1 MRYFEQ
7 PPPSGNGL
15 CSYPP
20 CPCDEVTI
28 PRGQGYLYITEECVE
43 FRRDA
48 LSLDDAATK
57 LKEMGDRTDSMIIP
71 GSGVASP
78 ILVCEE
84 GAKLLELDL
93 EIATADA
100 RRWWETGEVPL
111 RPTPRKKPS
120 PAAVAGS
127 RCLTGHTERVM
138 GVAISQ
144 NGTHALSCGWDS
156 TVRLWNVQT
165 ANELYRFTGHVGFV
179 AAVAFA
185 PDGRRGI
192 SGGADQTVRVWDVES
207 GREIHR
213 MTGHSFT
220 IFSLTFSPDGQ
231 LALSGSGDKTVRLWD
246 MERGIQIRRFGG
258 FFLGKDSWP
267 VDAVAFSPDGRWA
280 LSGGMMDRTMRLWNV
295 ETGKEIRRFVGHTS
309 PVRSLAFFP
318 DGHRLLSAT
327 PYDPGVLYLFDFE
340 SGRHLGRFEG
350 HTKSVNSLALSADG
364 HWAISG
370 SDDWTVRL
378 WQLKEE

>member
-144 NGTHALSCGWDS
+144 NGTQRALLRLGQHRAPVERPDRKRTLPFYRACGI
-156 TVRLWNVQT
+156 R
-165 ANELYRFTGHVGFV
+165 R
-179 AAVAFA
+179 
-185 PDGRRGI
+185 RRG
-192 SGGADQTVRVWDVES
+192 
-207 GREIHR
+207 
-213 MTGHSFT
+213 
-220 IFSLTFSPDGQ
+220 L
-231 LALSGSGDKTVRLWD
+231 
-246 MERGIQIRRFGG
+246 
-258 FFLGKDSWP
+258 
-267 VDAVAFSPDGRWA
+267 
-280 LSGGMMDRTMRLWNV
+280 
-295 ETGKEIRRFVGHTS
+295 
-309 PVRSLAFFP
+309 RS
-318 DGHRLLSAT
+318 
-327 PYDPGVLYLFDFE
+327 
-340 SGRHLGRFEG
+340 
-350 HTKSVNSLALSADG
+350 
-364 HWAISG
+364 
-370 SDDWTVRL
+370 
-378 WQLKEE
+378 

>member
-1 MRYFEQ
+1 M
-7 PPPSGNGL
+7 
-15 CSYPP
+15 
-20 CPCDEVTI
+20 
-28 PRGQGYLYITEECVE
+28 
-43 FRRDA
+43 
-48 LSLDDAATK
+48 
-57 LKEMGDRTDSMIIP
+57 
-71 GSGVASP
+71 
-78 ILVCEE
+78 
-84 GAKLLELDL
+84 
-93 EIATADA
+93 
-100 RRWWETGEVPL
+100 
-111 RPTPRKKPS
+111 
-120 PAAVAGS
+120 
-127 RCLTGHTERVM
+127 
-138 GVAISQ
+138 
-144 NGTHALSCGWDS
+144 
-156 TVRLWNVQT
+156 
-165 ANELYRFTGHVGFV
+165 
-179 AAVAFA
+179 AFA

-220 IFSLTFSPDGQ
+220 IFSLAFSPDGQ

-246 MERGIQIRRFGG
+246 MERGLQIRRFGG
-258 FFLGKDSWP
+258 FFLGKASWP

-318 DGHRLLSAT
+318 DGRRAITSSGDGTVRIWDLTTGHEIDRFKSDMKIAGQVFADRTYPTIEKFVLSSDGHRLLSAT